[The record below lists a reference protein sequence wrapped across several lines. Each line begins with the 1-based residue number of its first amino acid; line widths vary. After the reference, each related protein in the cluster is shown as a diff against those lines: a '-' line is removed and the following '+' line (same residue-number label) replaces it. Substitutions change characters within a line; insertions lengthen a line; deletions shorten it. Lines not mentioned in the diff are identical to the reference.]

1 MEQRIKDRFN
11 EGIFQ
16 ESIDRFG
23 IQKHEIKILD
33 SFESFIYE
41 FSNNSG
47 NYILRISHS
56 IRRNE
61 NLIHAEVDWI
71 NYLADHGVG
80 VSKAIFSKTGNL
92 VEVVEDQQGGQF
104 LVTAFVKAS
113 GNPPW
118 GRWSPALFEVYG
130 ELIGKMHF
138 HTQQYQPSTPD
149 RKRPEWDDPIF
160 DYVEQYLSESDFH
173 IREKYRAVCQHV
185 NMIPKTKETYG
196 LVHQDAHGANL
207 FVDEHG
213 KITVFDFDDCCYSW
227 FINDIAIVLFYM
239 VSSTEDKV
247 PLTKEFM
254 SCFLRGYLRH
264 FHLDLELLKEI
275 PYFLKMRE
283 IELFSVIQRDFDLD
297 AIDDSW
303 VKRYMKNRKY
313 KIENDIPFI
322 DYDFDAL
329 RFLL

>member
-1 MEQRIKDRFN
+1 
-11 EGIFQ
+11 
-16 ESIDRFG
+16 
-23 IQKHEIKILD
+23 
-33 SFESFIYE
+33 
-41 FSNNSG
+41 
-47 NYILRISHS
+47 
-56 IRRNE
+56 
-61 NLIHAEVDWI
+61 
-71 NYLADHGVG
+71 
-80 VSKAIFSKTGNL
+80 
-92 VEVVEDQQGGQF
+92 
-104 LVTAFVKAS
+104 
-113 GNPPW
+113 
-118 GRWSPALFEVYG
+118 
-130 ELIGKMHF
+130 
-138 HTQQYQPSTPD
+138 
-149 RKRPEWDDPIF
+149 
-160 DYVEQYLSESDFH
+160 
-173 IREKYRAVCQHV
+173 
-185 NMIPKTKETYG
+185 
-196 LVHQDAHGANL
+196 
-207 FVDEHG
+207 
-213 KITVFDFDDCCYSW
+213 
-227 FINDIAIVLFYM
+227 M